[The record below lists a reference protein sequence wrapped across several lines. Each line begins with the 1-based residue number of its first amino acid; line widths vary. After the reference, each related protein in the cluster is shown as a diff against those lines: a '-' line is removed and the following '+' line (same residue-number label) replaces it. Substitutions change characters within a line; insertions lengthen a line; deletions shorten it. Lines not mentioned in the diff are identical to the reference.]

1 MYLVL
6 VENVKESSSGSS
18 IIGEDGKQ
26 KFDGMQVLV
35 ENLSLAMLRWP
46 VRRISWMKN
55 TLIL

>member
-6 VENVKESSSGSS
+6 VENVEESSSGSS

-35 ENLSLAMLRWP
+35 ENLSLAMLR
-46 VRRISWMKN
+46 
-55 TLIL
+55 

>member
-26 KFDGMQVLV
+26 KFDGIQVSF
-35 ENLSLAMLRWP
+35 ESLSFGMFR
-46 VRRISWMKN
+46 
-55 TLIL
+55 